1 MRNFRCSL
9 LAFVMVALV
18 AGAHAARAEP
28 ADDQYAVAAGHYAQ
42 GRWELAVEEFERFL
56 KDHGRHDR
64 QAQAHFYLAEALVQ
78 LERYDEARPHFRALI
93 EHDPKHRY
101 AAQARFRSAEACYLA
116 HHADDAR
123 RELTAFVELCPEDKL
138 VGNALW
144 YLGTLA
150 LDSHDDATAER
161 WFRRGLERFGEGR
174 IGDELRIGLA
184 RSLEQLGKQ
193 EEAASTLLEM
203 IGQPGRP
210 QADEARVLL
219 ARLQYRA
226 EKPTDALATLEP
238 LDRSEV
244 AESIKHQAQLLRG
257 CCEFRLDRPDEAR
270 AALAPLFES
279 EHVGIE
285 ARYWFGVIQQASKQ
299 WSEAAETYRAAA
311 ERSPYHVLAPAL
323 HYYAGDALVLAGN
336 PTAADEQFEIVLDR
350 WAKSDWADD
359 ASAGRVRAAHNRGD
373 HAAVERLGIQFIENW
388 PTSDHRG
395 DVDAWRARSL
405 LAQGRA
411 ADAVALLEPTCA
423 DPAATNNH
431 AAEPTAHA
439 EPTAPPEPTNSTTP
453 ATPADATP
461 PAPATTEAPSD
472 QPVTTTTEP
481 PATDTA
487 AKPAEA
493 APPVANRLLYAAALE
508 RAGRFADALAVAD
521 KLIEISVAASTDSKP
536 DSKSDDATTA
546 LRGDALV
553 TRAQALAGLE
563 RWDDAIAAFGQYLD
577 DFPEGARVSFCRGE
591 RAVALARQA
600 KFDDARQEYNTFI
613 KAVGADRPAENSVS
627 ERLASLTA
635 GTASDAWSSELYA
648 RLADKE
654 NPPDVAAR
662 GLWGQARNAYR
673 ASRWQETAQLL
684 DDFLSRFENHA
695 NAAEAP
701 LLRATALEKLDDHE
715 GAAKSLRELA
725 ERFPT
730 SDHASNGLLAAARLL
745 NRKQQKKESAALY
758 KRLVDE
764 HLDDEHADIALFEW
778 SWVLRDLGHADEA
791 DARLVTLRERFPAS
805 PYADDATY
813 RLAERAYRAGDY
825 ARAEELTTVLLAE
838 RPADGIAGPLTPKL
852 APYAWYLAGQVAAAQ
867 ERWPQVAE
875 RMARVQS
882 LKPAGALALLA
893 EYWEAEAL
901 YRQNQFAEAAKQFAE
916 LAPRIEGRRESW
928 AAVAALRRAQ
938 ANAQLKNWDAAESLA
953 RRIAVDFPQFNQQY
967 EVDYLLGRSL
977 ASRGL
982 FQQAREAYR
991 RVIDSPTAGK
1001 TETVAMAQ
1009 WMTGESYFHQQDYRP
1024 AIREYLRGE
1033 TLYAY
1038 PEWQA
1043 ASLLQAA
1050 KCHEALDQWDEA
1062 IKLYEQLGRQY
1073 SATTHATEATER
1085 LTTARAQLAKSQAAR
1100 PAKPAANPKR

>member
-1 MRNFRCSL
+1 MRNFRRSL
-9 LAFVMVALV
+9 FACVAAALV
-18 AGAHAARAEP
+18 AGVHTAWAEP

-42 GRWELAVEEFERFL
+42 SRWELAVEEFDRFL
-56 KDHGRHDR
+56 KDHGGHDR
-64 QAQAHFYLAEALVQ
+64 QAQAHFYLAEALMQV
-78 LERYDEARPHFRALI
+78 ERYDEARPHYRALV

-101 AAQARFRSAEACYLA
+101 AAQAHFRSAEACYLA
-116 HHADDAR
+116 RHADDAR
-123 RELTAFVELCPEDKL
+123 RELMAFVELCPDDKL
-138 VGNALW
+138 AGNAFW

-161 WFRRGLERFGEGR
+161 WFRRGLERFSEGR
-174 IGDELRIGLA
+174 IGDELRIGLSRA
-184 RSLEQLGKQ
+184 LEQLGNQ
-193 EEAASTLLEM
+193 AEATKTLLELTV
-203 IGQPGRP
+203 QPDHP

-226 EKPTDALATLEP
+226 EKPADALATLEP
-238 LDRSEV
+238 LDRPEV
-244 AESIKHQAQLLRG
+244 AESFKHQAQLLRG
-257 CCEFRLDRPDEAR
+257 CCQFRLDHPDDAR
-270 AALAPLFES
+270 QTLSPLFES

-285 ARYWFGVIQQASKQ
+285 ARYWFGVTQQASEQ
-299 WSEAAETYRAAA
+299 WSEAAETFRAAA
-311 ERSPYHVLAPAL
+311 ERAPYHVLAPAL
-323 HYYAGDALVLAGN
+323 HYYAGDALLLAGN
-336 PTAADEQFEIVLDR
+336 PTGADEQFEIVLDR
-350 WAKSDWADD
+350 WAKSDWADE
-359 ASAGRVRAAHNRGD
+359 AAAGRVRAAHARGD
-373 HAAVERLGIQFIENW
+373 HAAVEQLGAQFVENW
-388 PTSDHRG
+388 PTSDHRS

-411 ADAVALLEPTCA
+411 AEAVALLEPTCA
-423 DPAATNNH
+423 DQTAASPVAAVEAAEPVVPSEPTASTDPATPVATTST
-431 AAEPTAHA
+431 AAPAEPTA
-439 EPTAPPEPTNSTTP
+439 TTP
-453 ATPADATP
+453 AVPSTTNTAEKRPA
-461 PAPATTEAPSD
+461 
-472 QPVTTTTEP
+472 
-481 PATDTA
+481 
-487 AKPAEA
+487 A
-493 APPVANRLLYAAALE
+493 APRVANRLLYAAALE

-521 KLIEISVAASTDSKP
+521 ELLEASTAMSTDAKH
-536 DSKSDDATTA
+536 DAESDDTSKA
-546 LRGDALV
+546 LRGEALA
-553 TRAQALAGLE
+553 TRAQALAGLQ
-563 RWDDAIAAFGQYLD
+563 RWDEAIAAFGQYIEQ
-577 DFPEGARVSFCRGE
+577 FPEGPRVSFCRGE
-591 RAVALARQA
+591 RAVALARNA
-600 KFDDARQEYNTFI
+600 RFDDARQEYDAFI

-627 ERLASLTA
+627 ERLASLTS
-635 GTASDAWSSELYA
+635 GTANDAWSSTLYA

-673 ASRWQETAQLL
+673 ASRWQEAAQLL
-684 DDFLSRFENHA
+684 AEFLSRFENHA
-695 NAAEAP
+695 NAADAL
-701 LLRATALEKLDDHE
+701 LLRGTALEKVDDHT
-715 GAAKSLRELA
+715 GAAQAFRELA
-725 ERFPT
+725 ERFPN
-730 SDHASNGLLAAARLL
+730 SDQASNGLLAAARLL
-745 NRKQQKKESAALY
+745 NRKQQKEEAATFY

-764 HLDDEHADIALFEW
+764 HLDEEHADVALFEL
-778 SWVLRDLGHADEA
+778 SWVLRDLGQAEEA
-791 DARLVTLRERFPAS
+791 DARLATLRERFPAS

-813 RLAERAYRAGDY
+813 RLAERAYRAGDF

-838 RPADGIAGPLTPKL
+838 RTADGIAGPLTPKL

-882 LKPAGALALLA
+882 LKPSGGLALLA
-893 EYWEAEAL
+893 DYWEAEAL
-901 YRQNQFAEAAKQFAE
+901 YRQNKFAEAAARLAE

-991 RVIDSPTAGK
+991 RVIDSPAAGK

-1009 WMTGESYFHQQDYRP
+1009 WMTGETYFHQQDYRP

-1043 ASLLQAA
+1043 ASLLQAG
-1050 KCHEALDQWDEA
+1050 KCHEALEQWDEA
-1062 IKLYEQLGRQY
+1062 IKLYEQLGKQY
-1073 SATTHATEATER
+1073 SATTHTTEAAER
-1085 LTTARAQLAKSQAAR
+1085 LIGARAQMAKSQAAR

>member
-9 LAFVMVALV
+9 LAFVAVALTT
-18 AGAHAARAEP
+18 GAHKAWAEP

-42 GRWELAVEEFERFL
+42 GRWELAVEEFDQFL

-64 QAQAHFYLAEALVQ
+64 QAQAHFYLAEALMQ
-78 LERYDEARPHFRALI
+78 LERYDDARPHYQALV

-101 AAQARFRSAEACYLA
+101 AAQARFRSAEARYLA
-116 HHADDAR
+116 HQADDAR
-123 RELTAFVELCPEDKL
+123 RELMAFVELCPDDKFA
-138 VGNALW
+138 GNALW

-161 WFRRGLERFGEGR
+161 WFRRGLEHFSEGR
-174 IGDELRIGLA
+174 IGDELRIGLSRA
-184 RSLEQLGKQ
+184 LEQLGNR
-193 EEAASTLLEM
+193 EEATKTLLEL
-203 IGQPGRP
+203 IGQPDHP

-226 EKPTDALATLEP
+226 ERPTDALATLEP
-238 LDRSEV
+238 LDRTEV
-244 AESIKHQAQLLRG
+244 AESVSHQAQLLRG
-257 CCEFRLDRPDEAR
+257 CCEFRLDHPDNAR
-270 AALAPLFES
+270 QALAPLFES

-285 ARYWFGVIQQASKQ
+285 ARYWCGVIQQASEQ
-299 WSEAAETYRAAA
+299 WSEAAETFRAAA

-350 WAKSDWADD
+350 WAQSDWADE
-359 ASAGRVRAAHNRGD
+359 AAAGRVRAAHNRGD
-373 HAAVERLGIQFIENW
+373 HAAVERLGTQFVENW
-388 PTSDHRG
+388 PTSEHRSN
-395 DVDAWRARSL
+395 VDAWRARSL

-411 ADAVALLEPTCA
+411 ADAVALLESTCA
-423 DPAATNNH
+423 DQAAVRPAKPVESTDVA
-431 AAEPTAHA
+431 
-439 EPTAPPEPTNSTTP
+439 TAPAP
-453 ATPADATP
+453 ATPATTITNAQ
-461 PAPATTEAPSD
+461 PAEQPATTPAEPS
-472 QPVTTTTEP
+472 TTNTTEEP
-481 PATDTA
+481 PMA
-487 AKPAEA
+487 AAQ
-493 APPVANRLLYAAALE
+493 VANRLLYAAALE
-508 RAGRFADALAVAD
+508 RAGRFADALTVAD
-521 KLIEISVAASTDSKP
+521 KLIEASTATSVDTTP
-536 DSKSDDATTA
+536 DSKSVDASTA
-546 LRGDALV
+546 LRGEALA

-563 RWDDAIAAFGQYLD
+563 RWDDAITAFGQYIEQ
-577 DFPEGARVSFCRGE
+577 FPEGSRISFCRGE

-600 KFDDARQEYNTFI
+600 KYDDARQEYDAFI

-635 GTASDAWSSELYA
+635 GTASDAWSSVLYA
-648 RLADKE
+648 RLAEKE

-673 ASRWQETAQLL
+673 ASRWQEAAQLL
-684 DDFLSRFENHA
+684 ADFLSRFENHA
-695 NAAEAP
+695 NAAEAL
-701 LLRATALEKLDDHE
+701 LLRGTALEKIDDHA
-715 GAAKSLRELA
+715 GAAQAFRELA
-725 ERFPT
+725 ERFPA
-730 SDHASNGLLAAARLL
+730 SDQASNGLLAAARLL
-745 NRKQQKKESAALY
+745 NRKQQKEEAAAFY

-764 HLDDEHADIALFEW
+764 HLDDEHADVALFEL
-778 SWVLRDLGHADEA
+778 SWVLRELGQAEEA
-791 DARLVTLRERFPAS
+791 DARLATLRERFPAS

-813 RLAERAYRAGDY
+813 RLAECAYRAGDF

-882 LKPAGALALLA
+882 LKPSGALALLA
-893 EYWEAEAL
+893 DYWEAEAL
-901 YRQNQFAEAAKQFAE
+901 YRQNKFAEAAARFAE

-991 RVIDSPTAGK
+991 RVIDSPTGGK

-1009 WMTGESYFHQQDYRP
+1009 WMTGETYFHQQDYRP

-1043 ASLLQAA
+1043 ASLLQAG
-1050 KCHEALDQWDEA
+1050 KCHEALEQWDEA
-1062 IKLYEQLGRQY
+1062 IKLYEQLAKQY
-1073 SATTHATEATER
+1073 SETTHATEAAER
-1085 LTTARAQLAKSQAAR
+1085 LIAARAQMAKSQAAR
-1100 PAKPAANPKR
+1100 PATPAANPKR